1 MPRCVLSRRIA
12 VLASPLLLLP
22 AMASAQLRIAS
33 WNISFY
39 DGTDRASAIQTSVYG
54 SFNGRSMSPDVLLVQ
69 EVDSAA
75 AMNTLLSVLNTASGS
90 PGDWAAGPYFTG
102 PDSQGVMYYRTS
114 KVQLVSAFV
123 IAAGST
129 STSDQP
135 RNTERFD
142 IRPVGYSGAGATLA
156 MYNTHMK
163 AGSTSTDNDRRLI
176 ETTRIRSNAEG
187 ADTNSSNGVADGLP
201 AGWQFLLAGDFNMQ
215 TSTQTSY
222 VELVGSQANNTGRF
236 FDPINTPGSWNNN
249 SAFRFVHTQD
259 PIGAGGMDDRHD
271 QILLGGGLVDGVGFD
286 YVGNPSLAYST
297 TTWNDPNHS
306 YRSWGND
313 GSSYNT
319 TLAVSGNAM
328 VGPVIAQALIDACS
342 PSGGT
347 AAGHLPVFLDL
358 YLPPEISVSTTTI
371 NFGSV
376 PVGSTANQVLNVSNG
391 GNTTLFGANGIASL
405 SYSMVASAGFTAP
418 GGSFSDAAGG
428 GVNPHTISM
437 NTSTPGTKTGTITI
451 TSNSPDEPTR
461 VINLTGTV
469 TASNLPPVANAGPD
483 QTVNDSNN
491 SGNEPVTLNG
501 SSSSDPDGTI
511 TNYRW
516 AQGTTT
522 LANGASSTA
531 NITLPVGTHTITL
544 TVTDNGGLT
553 ANDTVVIKVN
563 RPPTVNAGSDVTV
576 TDNDNSGS
584 ETVALSGSASD
595 LDGTIA
601 SLIWREGTT
610 ILGTGSNLS
619 TPLSVGVHTIT
630 LTAVDNNGASSID
643 SVVVTVEAAPCPA
656 DWNNDGSVDGDDVIL
671 FFSEWDIGN
680 ADYNNDGSTDGDD
693 VIQFFSNW
701 DASC

>member
-1 MPRCVLSRRIA
+1 VVSRRIIA
-12 VLASPLLLLP
+12 LASPVLLLP
-22 AMASAQLRIAS
+22 GIASAQLRIAS

-39 DGTDRASAIQTSVYG
+39 DGTDRGAAIQTSIYG

-75 AMNTLLSVLNTASGS
+75 AMNTLLSVLNTATGS
-90 PGDWAAGPYFTG
+90 PGDWAAGPFFTG
-102 PDSQGVMYYRTS
+102 PDSQGVMLYRTS
-114 KVQLVSAFV
+114 KVQFVSAFV
-123 IAAGST
+123 VAAGST
-129 STSDQP
+129 STTDQP

-142 IRPVGYSGAGATLA
+142 IRPVGYTGAGATLA

-163 AGSTSTDNDRRLI
+163 AGSASTDNDRRLV
-176 ETTRIRSNAEG
+176 ETTRIRNNAEG
-187 ADTNSSNGVADGLP
+187 TDTNAANGVADGLP
-201 AGWQFLLAGDFNMQ
+201 AGWQFLIAGDFNMQ
-215 TSTQTSY
+215 SSSQTSY
-222 VELVGSQANNTGRF
+222 VELVGSQTNNTGRF

-286 YVGNPSLAYST
+286 YVGNPALAYST

-306 YRSWGND
+306 YRAWGND
-313 GSSYNT
+313 GSSYNV
-319 TLAVSGNAM
+319 TLAVSSNTM
-328 VGPVIAQALIDACS
+328 VGPEIAQALINACS
-342 PSGGT
+342 PTGGT

-376 PVGSTANQVLNVSNG
+376 ALGTTANQTLNVSNG

-405 SYSMVASAGFTAP
+405 SYSMASSAGFTAP
-418 GGSFSDAAGG
+418 AGSFSDAAGG
-428 GVNPHTISM
+428 GANAHTITM
-437 NTSTPGTKTGTITI
+437 NTSTVGTKTGTITI

-461 VINLTGTV
+461 VISLTGTV
-469 TASNLPPVANAGPD
+469 VAANLPPVANAGPD
-483 QTVNDSNN
+483 QTVNDTNN

-501 SSSSDPDGTI
+501 ASSSDPDGTI

-516 AQGTTT
+516 SQGATT
-522 LANGASSTA
+522 LATGASSTA
-531 NITLPVGTHTITL
+531 NVTLPVGTQTITL

-553 ANDTVVIKVN
+553 ATDTVVIKVN
-563 RPPTVNAGSDVTV
+563 QPPTVNAGSDVTV
-576 TDNDNSGS
+576 TDVDNSGS
-584 ETVALSGSASD
+584 EIVALSGSASD
-595 LDGTIA
+595 LDGTIS
-601 SLIWREGTT
+601 SLTWREGATV
-610 ILGTGSNLS
+610 LGTGTNLS
-619 TPLSVGVHTIT
+619 APFGVGIHTVT
-630 LTAVDNNGASSID
+630 LTAIDNNGASSVD
-643 SVVVTVEAAPCPA
+643 SVVITVQAPSCPA
-656 DWNNDGSVDGDDVIL
+656 DWNHDGSVDGDDVIQ
-671 FFSEWDIGN
+671 FFSEWDAGN